1 MSDRNP
7 SIEVAKRFRSRH
19 DAIKDTLEILQ
30 TPGHVIPLSA
40 FFSYT
45 LARGFD
51 PAPLSVKHLEHA
63 PRAHV
68 TVEDRVSE
76 LEKRLERQ
84 EGATEELALRVNSGS
99 SQRRVNEVVEYMKNE
114 FEKLE
119 GVVQV
124 SYIVLR
130 DGTWDIVVVHDMEDD
145 GLALDKICEK
155 SIQVEDA
162 FHVDVEPLV
171 LHEDEVL
178 DEHLAGTKPVFSRT
192 DQK

>member
-7 SIEVAKRFRSRH
+7 HIEEARRFASEH
-19 DAIKDTLEILQ
+19 EAIRVTVEKLQ
-30 TPGHVIPLSA
+30 TRGDEINLFDFCSFA
-40 FFSYT
+40 A
-45 LARGFD
+45 ARGFD
-51 PAPLSVKHLEHA
+51 PAPPSLKRLEHA
-63 PRAHV
+63 PRAHG

-84 EGATEELALRVNSGS
+84 EGATQELALMANSGS
-99 SQRRVNEVVEYMKNE
+99 SQRRLAEVAEYMKNA

-124 SYIVLR
+124 NYLVLR
-130 DGTWDIVVVHDMEDD
+130 DGTWDVVVVHDMEDD
-145 GLALDKICEK
+145 GLALDEICK
-155 SIQVEDA
+155 TSIQVEDA

-178 DEHLAGTKPVFSRT
+178 DEHLAGTKLIFART